1 MPNKCG
7 CNIISFGHLNLYIL
21 LILLGALFKA
31 VKEYI
36 TSYSKLLRQG
46 QANEPEKQ
54 HPIIITIN
62 YAMGL
67 CLSFILFIIYKIWN
81 KRHKK
86 ANILIVDKM
95 MNCQNKIITI
105 KEKFLWILLGSFL
118 DFIANLI
125 YSYNWIEEKNYLC
138 YWPSNILLMTLF
150 SYLILK
156 MKLFKHHYLSIIII
170 TIFGIAH
177 NFIEGNFIT
186 ENFTQNYKGHI
197 IYFFAESIFNVS
209 YVLYKFFMIKK
220 FIKSY
225 GILLFQGLI
234 ELILGIIMLAITTNY
249 YPKLDNFNT
258 YINGID
264 GSEIA
269 IFCSL
274 IVINFVTFL
283 TIFIIIDI
291 FTPFHIFL
299 LNILSKIITGFFDG
313 IYNTEIYKII
323 TYYISIIICIIMVL
337 VFIEII
343 QLNFC
348 GLSTMT
354 KKNIEERASLDSII
368 SNDNNNNVEDI
379 SNINGIDIQK
389 INFEDYIFEL
399 KEINNYESNQILP

>member
-1 MPNKCG
+1 
-7 CNIISFGHLNLYIL
+7 
-21 LILLGALFKA
+21 
-31 VKEYI
+31 
-36 TSYSKLLRQG
+36 
-46 QANEPEKQ
+46 
-54 HPIIITIN
+54 
-62 YAMGL
+62 
-67 CLSFILFIIYKIWN
+67 
-81 KRHKK
+81 
-86 ANILIVDKM
+86 
-95 MNCQNKIITI
+95 
-105 KEKFLWILLGSFL
+105 
-118 DFIANLI
+118 
-125 YSYNWIEEKNYLC
+125 
-138 YWPSNILLMTLF
+138 
-150 SYLILK
+150 
-156 MKLFKHHYLSIIII
+156 
-170 TIFGIAH
+170 
-177 NFIEGNFIT
+177 
-186 ENFTQNYKGHI
+186 
-197 IYFFAESIFNVS
+197 
-209 YVLYKFFMIKK
+209 MIKK

-234 ELILGIIMLAITTNY
+234 ELILGIIMLAITTNF

-264 GSEIA
+264 GSEIT

-299 LNILSKIITGFFDG
+299 LNILSEIITGFFDG

-399 KEINNYESNQILP
+399 KENNNCESNQILP

>member
-138 YWPSNILLMTLF
+138 YWPSNIL
-150 SYLILK
+150 
-156 MKLFKHHYLSIIII
+156 
-170 TIFGIAH
+170 
-177 NFIEGNFIT
+177 
-186 ENFTQNYKGHI
+186 
-197 IYFFAESIFNVS
+197 
-209 YVLYKFFMIKK
+209 
-220 FIKSY
+220 
-225 GILLFQGLI
+225 
-234 ELILGIIMLAITTNY
+234 
-249 YPKLDNFNT
+249 
-258 YINGID
+258 
-264 GSEIA
+264 
-269 IFCSL
+269 
-274 IVINFVTFL
+274 
-283 TIFIIIDI
+283 
-291 FTPFHIFL
+291 
-299 LNILSKIITGFFDG
+299 
-313 IYNTEIYKII
+313 
-323 TYYISIIICIIMVL
+323 
-337 VFIEII
+337 
-343 QLNFC
+343 
-348 GLSTMT
+348 
-354 KKNIEERASLDSII
+354 
-368 SNDNNNNVEDI
+368 
-379 SNINGIDIQK
+379 
-389 INFEDYIFEL
+389 
-399 KEINNYESNQILP
+399 